1 MDFIKQLAS
10 FHLGVKEQNM
20 NLKNNVTYLGNV
32 VLILRMFVASASN
45 LYADSQFNFSNFT
58 I

>member
-10 FHLGVKEQNM
+10 FHLGVKEKNM

-32 VLILRMFVASASN
+32 VLILRMFVAECK
-45 LYADSQFNFSNFT
+45 
-58 I
+58 

>member
-1 MDFIKQLAS
+1 
-10 FHLGVKEQNM
+10 M
-20 NLKNNVTYLGNV
+20 NLKNNVTYLSDA

-45 LYADSQFNFSNFT
+45 PYADSQLNFSNFT

>member
-10 FHLGVKEQNM
+10 FHLGVKEKNM

-45 LYADSQFNFSNFT
+45 LYADSQLNFSNFT
-58 I
+58 T

>member
-1 MDFIKQLAS
+1 MAILTQKTR
-10 FHLGVKEQNM
+10 FHLGVKDKNM
-20 NLKNNVTYLGNV
+20 NLKNNVTYLSDV

>member
-1 MDFIKQLAS
+1 
-10 FHLGVKEQNM
+10 M
-20 NLKNNVTYLGNV
+20 NLKNNVTYLSDA

-45 LYADSQFNFSNFT
+45 LYADSQLNFSNFT

>member
-10 FHLGVKEQNM
+10 FHLGVKEKNM
-20 NLKNNVTYLGNV
+20 NLKINVTYLGNV

-45 LYADSQFNFSNFT
+45 LYADSQLNFSNFT